1 MPPQDVFGTEK
12 GFRML
17 QKKTV
22 LELWACHPGASSNPT
37 NLSRSRHDCLR
48 RAVGRVRVDIAG
60 RLITWRYM
68 TGNYPVSRQPSLSL
82 AQHGLQQLLRVQ
94 RYYQMISPVA
104 WLKRSVRRRHGC
116 GFSQITPSTCI
127 RLPIFD
133 VRLRVAPCGSEFSLC
148 TRDQRASTSLP
159 AQSAARR
166 GDDGDSGAKSGC
178 RHLPTFDAL
187 DVLKCPLSFHPWR
200 RHPSDHVAIAARFIW
215 S

>member
-1 MPPQDVFGTEK
+1 
-12 GFRML
+12 ML

-22 LELWACHPGASSNPT
+22 LELWACHPGARSNPT

-94 RYYQMISPVA
+94 KYHQMISPVDCPGSPA
-104 WLKRSVRRRHGC
+104 WLKRSVRRRHVC
-116 GFSQITPSTCI
+116 VFSQITPSTCT

-159 AQSAARR
+159 AESAARR
-166 GDDGDSGAKSGC
+166 GDDGDYVAK
-178 RHLPTFDAL
+178 
-187 DVLKCPLSFHPWR
+187 
-200 RHPSDHVAIAARFIW
+200 
-215 S
+215 